1 MTYFFYLLFLIFN
14 KFPDSYLPGIG
25 SFSNAL
31 RYFFFRR
38 IHKQKKQKDVIIQKN
53 LELSLKGEI
62 LIGKGSSLG
71 KGSAIHG
78 PVVIG
83 EYVMMGP
90 EVMIYTQSHK
100 YQRTDIPMAKQ
111 GDTEK
116 QKVIIE
122 DDVWIGARV
131 VILPGVTIGKGAIIG
146 AGSIVTKSIEPYRIV
161 GGVPAKTIK
170 SRKD

>member
-14 KFPDSYLPGIG
+14 KFPDSYLPMFG
-25 SFSNAL
+25 SFSNKL
-31 RYFFFRR
+31 RYFFFRK
-38 IHKQKKQKDVIIQKN
+38 IHKQKKQEDVIIQKN

-83 EYVMMGP
+83 DYVMMGP
-90 EVMIYTQSHK
+90 EVMIYTQNHN
-100 YQRTDIPMAKQ
+100 YQQTDIPMVKQ

-131 VILPGVTIGKGAIIG
+131 IILPGVTIGKGAIIG
-146 AGSIVTKSIEPYRIV
+146 AGSVVTKSIDPYQLV

-170 SRKD
+170 SRK